1 MRIMHIS
8 NSHQDYLDLFRKRY
22 KHTRSFAAR
31 MQAYIDDYYW
41 ASHTLTPALAR
52 MGHET
57 FFCVPT
63 ETESQRLW
71 CEENGVQWYDE
82 APIMA
87 CFEQVA
93 RFQPD
98 VLYIGSASIYHDA
111 FLQHLPYRPKLVVGW
126 HATLTW
132 DHMHLSHYD
141 LILSSHEH
149 CLRIAQQQGAP
160 HVAFFYP
167 GIPAELKNAFSP
179 RKHTDLCFSG
189 YWAISHP
196 CRNAMLHQLAER
208 LPKLDMDCAYHLGF
222 YTGGP
227 ECPDVVQKYNRGPV
241 WGRSMFKAFAASH
254 ITLNAFCNLNNG
266 PQTLSP
272 NMRQLEATGA
282 GSLLLTE
289 NSPNIEAFFSPDVD
303 IITFADVDELVEK
316 AQYYLSHKEELQR
329 IAAQGQATC
338 LTHYN
343 MDVRARAFMD
353 RVHEHLHCQPPLPLE
368 NALRTLKTLAIASHS
383 QPAIIATPDMA
394 ALLDSVLHLGL
405 QLWSARRTE
414 EASNLLHAVE
424 QLPVGD
430 RKYFCLNK
438 ALRSLDQGDTVQAEK
453 FLRQELHNFPEND
466 TARQRLSDLALHK
479 KTASQASE

>member
-1 MRIMHIS
+1 MRIMQIS
-8 NSHQDYLDLFRKRY
+8 NSHQDYLELFRKRY
-22 KHTRSFAAR
+22 KNTRSFAAR

-41 ASHTLTPALAR
+41 ASHTMTPALER

-63 ETESQRLW
+63 ETESQRIW
-71 CEENGVQWYDE
+71 CEENGVDWHEE

-87 CFEQVA
+87 CLEQVA

-132 DHMHLSHYD
+132 AHMHLSHYD

-149 CLRIAQQQGAP
+149 CLQIAQQQGAP
-160 HVAFFYP
+160 HLAFFYP
-167 GIPAELKNAFSP
+167 GFPAELKDSFSP

-208 LPKLDMDCAYHLGF
+208 LPKLHMECAYHLGF
-222 YTGGP
+222 YNDGP
-227 ECPDVVQKYNRGPV
+227 VCPDIVQKYNRGPV
-241 WGRSMFKAFAASH
+241 WGKSMFKAFAASR
-254 ITLNAFCNLNNG
+254 ISLNAFCNLNNG

-272 NMRQLEATGA
+272 NMRQLEITGV

-289 NSPNIEAFFSPDVD
+289 SSPNIEAFFTPDVD
-303 IITFADVDELVEK
+303 VVTFDNVDELVEK
-316 AQYYLSHKEELQR
+316 AEYYLHHEDVLQT

-338 LTHYN
+338 LAHYN
-343 MDVRARAFMD
+343 MDVRARAFMN
-353 RVHEHLHCQPPLPLE
+353 RVKEYLNTQSPLPLE
-368 NALRTLKTLAIASHS
+368 NAIRTLRALAAASQS
-383 QPAIIATPDMA
+383 QPELLASPDTHTLLDN
-394 ALLDSVLHLGL
+394 ALLMDV
-405 QLWSARRTE
+405 QLWTTG
-414 EASNLLHAVE
+414 ASTQAETLLHALE
-424 QLPVGD
+424 QIPVGNI
-430 RKYFCLNK
+430 KNFCLNK
-438 ALRSLDQGDTVQAEK
+438 ALHCIHQSDIMQAK
-453 FLRQELHNFPEND
+453 KLLRQELMNYPEND
-466 TARQRLSDLALHK
+466 IARQQLSHLALHK
-479 KTASQASE
+479 HSDQPL